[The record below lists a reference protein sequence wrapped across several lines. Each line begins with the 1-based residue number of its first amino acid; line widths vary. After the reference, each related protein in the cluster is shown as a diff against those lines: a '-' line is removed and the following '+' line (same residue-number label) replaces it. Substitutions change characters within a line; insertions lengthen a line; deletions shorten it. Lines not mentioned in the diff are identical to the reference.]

1 MATIK
6 AGCFLIDTKN
16 KKIALIY
23 RANKKDYSFPKGHA
37 EDGENVK
44 VCAIRETEEE
54 TKRKPIIIDEFEP
67 YVEKYTTDKGEAC
80 ECHMFF
86 AYDGGVSDNQSTDTH
101 ELVWTDFDK
110 VEQTLSYESLKATW
124 NCVKTK
130 VEKALKSH

>member
-44 VCAIRETEEE
+44 VCAIRETEPKISE
-54 TKRKPIIIDEFEP
+54 IFIMFEP
-67 YVEKYTTDKGEAC
+67 ITFPRARSFSPFLAATT
-80 ECHMFF
+80 
-86 AYDGGVSDNQSTDTH
+86 
-101 ELVWTDFDK
+101 LVTSSGK
-110 VEQTLSYESLKATW
+110 LVPTATIVKPTRASLIPNWIAK
-124 NCVKTK
+124 N
-130 VEKALKSH
+130 